1 MAKLSNERILTAL
14 ILDAWNADPILTTEM
29 VDGSELHKRHTMNML
44 WSMLPDEV
52 AEDWI
57 DYYRRKLNKTED
69 PMS

>member
-1 MAKLSNERILTAL
+1 MSKLSNERNLTAL
-14 ILDAWNADPILTTEM
+14 ILESWNADPILTTEM

-44 WSMLPDEV
+44 WSMLPDDV

-57 DYYRRKLNKTED
+57 DYYRRKLDKPED